1 MVVVV
6 AAVVVVVVIFVDIRS
21 VSSIVQHLFTAA
33 CAVCMLPVDQF
44 QLFGILRLL
53 GLGTT
58 GCSGCSMNL
67 SGTKRVWFVKRPT
80 EHLQSEVLQ
89 TALKLKTEQYHTLTE
104 EQIRAQQTTHQ
115 PEIRWT
121 DLPLPATKQ
130 AIDRDG

>member
-1 MVVVV
+1 MCPNSHVMEQG
-6 AAVVVVVVIFVDIRS
+6 ASRAPLAKFVISTLV
-21 VSSIVQHLFTAA
+21 
-33 CAVCMLPVDQF
+33 F

-53 GLGTT
+53 GLGTM